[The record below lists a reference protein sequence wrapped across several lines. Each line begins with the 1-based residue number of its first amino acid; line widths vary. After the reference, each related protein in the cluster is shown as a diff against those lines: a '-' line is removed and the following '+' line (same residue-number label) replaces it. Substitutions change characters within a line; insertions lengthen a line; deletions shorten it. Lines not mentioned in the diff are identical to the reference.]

1 MDWVPVLHGA
11 NLPTRERPELP
22 AIVQRGGLPAERAW
36 DDFFAGMIAND
47 LTRMA
52 YTRAVRCFL
61 QSPRIQDRQL
71 HEITAADVGE
81 YLRGMEGSLSKKKQ
95 HHSALRRFFN
105 LLVERHVCLLN
116 PALVARTERLEISE
130 GKTPQITATQS
141 RRVLS
146 AIDITTNIGIR
157 DRAILG
163 ILMWTGVRAGSI
175 AKLRRGDFYE
185 AGEQWMLRFD
195 EKRRRSREI
204 PVRHDLL
211 LQLREYIDVARLA
224 DVPKN
229 DWLFRTCAGKTDRFS
244 ENGMNGHDVCRMI
257 KHYVQKAGLPD
268 NITPHSYRVAVATD
282 LLDQGVPLADVQY
295 LLGHADPRTT
305 RLYDRRQ
312 KQVTRNIV
320 ERIRL
325 GI

>member
-1 MDWVPVLHGA
+1 MEWVPVLQQTNSPA
-11 NLPTRERPELP
+11 RERQELP
-22 AIVQRGGLPAERAW
+22 AIVWRGGPAAERAW

-47 LTRMA
+47 LTRIA

-61 QSPRIQDRQL
+61 QSPRIQDRRL
-71 HEITAADVGE
+71 YEITAADVGE
-81 YLRGMEGSLSKKKQ
+81 YLRGMNGSLSKKKQ
-95 HHSALRRFFN
+95 HHSALRRFFS

-116 PALVARTERLEISE
+116 PALVAQTERLEVSE
-130 GKTPQITATQS
+130 GKTPLITTTQS
-141 RRVLS
+141 LRILA
-146 AIDITTNIGIR
+146 AIDTTTRIGVR
-157 DRAILG
+157 DCAILG

-175 AKLRRGDFYE
+175 AKLHRGDFYE

-211 LQLREYIDVARLA
+211 RYLREYVEVAGLTHA
-224 DVPKN
+224 PKN
-229 DWLFRTCAGKTDRFS
+229 EWLFRTCSGKTDRFS
-244 ENGMNGHDVCRMI
+244 ENGINGHDLCRMV
-257 KHYVQKAGLPD
+257 KRYAQNAGLPS
-268 NITPHSYRVAVATD
+268 NITPHSFRVAVATD